1 MANDM
6 LSKLKARL
14 PLRVVV
20 PFFVPACWLHQRG
33 NIMSKKFEIPWV
45 LSNKRIDD
53 EGYEAAFKASQ
64 KHGKCLSKAESDL
77 ATARDLAETL
87 QSYLAETHIDECFTA
102 GSIVDLIEKRINK
115 ARDRLDGHSS
125 QYHNLFVAYFDLK
138 VEGGAS

>member
-1 MANDM
+1 M
-6 LSKLKARL
+6 KQFK
-14 PLRVVV
+14 V
-20 PFFVPACWLHQRG
+20 
-33 NIMSKKFEIPWV
+33 PWV

-64 KHGKCLSKAESDL
+64 KHGKRLSKAEGDL

-115 ARDRLDGHSS
+115 ARDLLDGHSS

-138 VEGGAS
+138 AAGGES